1 MKPTEDTKL
10 HKRITQM
17 FNTAESTWE
26 WSSSKKVADKR
37 RDTFINHLLTTLEEW
52 GYKSDTED
60 KKNNEVR
67 ERKND

>member
-10 HKRITQM
+10 HDRLTQM
-17 FNTAESTWE
+17 FNTAESQWE

-52 GYKSDTED
+52 GY
-60 KKNNEVR
+60 R
-67 ERKND
+67 NDR

>member
-1 MKPTEDTKL
+1 
-10 HKRITQM
+10 M

-52 GYKSDTED
+52 GYKNDTED